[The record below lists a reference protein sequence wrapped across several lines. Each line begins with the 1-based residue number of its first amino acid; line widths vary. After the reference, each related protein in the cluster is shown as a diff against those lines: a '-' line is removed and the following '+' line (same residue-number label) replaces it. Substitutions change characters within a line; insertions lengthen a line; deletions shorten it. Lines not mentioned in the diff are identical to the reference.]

1 MKLFRATS
9 FIFVSLCAVLLFFL
23 SFSNAYAQWSYGYGA
38 RNVREVAY
46 SIQQTSDGGYIVAG
60 FIEVGTDSDLWLLKL
75 DNNGSIVWQ
84 KTYGGSGY
92 VYPNSVQQ
100 TSDGGYILAGYT
112 KAFGAGG
119 WDAWVVKLDSSG
131 GVTWQKTYGGTG
143 SDYALD
149 ARQTSGGYIVAGMTN
164 SYGTG
169 DSDAWILKL
178 DENGGIVWQKTY
190 GGTGGDWANSVR
202 ETTGGY
208 IVAGSKNN
216 DYWVLKI
223 DTVGEVTWQKT
234 YGGSGQDG
242 GYLIRTTKDGGY
254 ILAGYGDSSFS
265 AGSWDIWVLKLT
277 DSGAITWQKTY
288 GGTGDDRTYSFE
300 QTEDEGYII
309 AGYTHSFGPGF
320 GDILLLKLNA
330 NGSIAWEKTFGSP
343 SSVDYAYDVKQTSDG
358 GYVVAGFTSSTDA
371 DTDILVMKL
380 NSAGSI
386 GTCPFESISTT
397 IVTDTNVV
405 ATDTSITPAISTTV
419 GADSAAT
426 VIDTSTSIVS
436 ICGASSGHERLKIG
450 SARKKQGDGAITSL
464 DGLIDCPDVCE
475 AMYSTDVATILTATP
490 APLSTFV
497 GWKPTSL
504 GCVGTEPCKVTMD
517 KKKSVKAVFQGPN
530 KLKVVITSK
539 NGGAGRVT
547 TGGDHIT
554 CPGDCEELYPVG
566 AWVNLTATPTQG
578 NFIGWTGKSCKD
590 EPSNVC
596 TFTMDKN
603 VTVKAIFEGTP

>member
-1 MKLFRATS
+1 MSFR
-9 FIFVSLCAVLLFFL
+9 FPFLLLIVFQRPSPVGL
-23 SFSNAYAQWSYGYGA
+23 GYGS
-38 RNVREVAY
+38 RNVREVAW
-46 SIQQTSDGGYIVAG
+46 SIQQTSDGGYIIAG
-60 FIEVGTDSDLWLLKL
+60 FIEVGTDADLWLLKL
-75 DNNGSIVWQ
+75 DSNGSIV
-84 KTYGGSGY
+84 
-92 VYPNSVQQ
+92 
-100 TSDGGYILAGYT
+100 
-112 KAFGAGG
+112 
-119 WDAWVVKLDSSG
+119 
-131 GVTWQKTYGGTG
+131 
-143 SDYALD
+143 
-149 ARQTSGGYIVAGMTN
+149 
-164 SYGTG
+164 
-169 DSDAWILKL
+169 
-178 DENGGIVWQKTY
+178 
-190 GGTGGDWANSVR
+190 
-202 ETTGGY
+202 
-208 IVAGSKNN
+208 
-216 DYWVLKI
+216 
-223 DTVGEVTWQKT
+223 WQKT

-277 DSGAITWQKTY
+277 DGGAITWQKTY

-300 QTEDEGYII
+300 PTEDEGYII

-371 DTDILVMKL
+371 DTDILIMKL
-380 NSAGSI
+380 NST
-386 GTCPFESISTT
+386 GTLGTFFLEGFSST

-405 ATDTSITPAISTTV
+405 ATDTSITPAISTAV
-419 GADSAAT
+419 AADSVVT
-426 VIDTSTSIVS
+426 VLDTDTSIVS
-436 ICGASSGHERLKIG
+436 ICGASSGPERLKIG
-450 SARKKQGDGAITSL
+450 ATRKKQGDGTITSL

-475 AMYSTDVATILTATP
+475 AMYSTDISTILTANP

-547 TGGDHIT
+547 TGGVV
-554 CPGDCEELYPVG
+554 CPGDCEELYHVG
-566 AWVNLTATPTQG
+566 ALVSLTATPTQG
-578 NFIGWTGKSCKD
+578 TFIGWTGKPCKN

-596 TFTMDKN
+596 SFAMDKN
-603 VTVKAIFEGTP
+603 VTVKAIFQGTP